1 VPSSRADRA
10 AFWRL
15 SLAMGVST
23 VGRSMLGTAVP
34 LFAVALNVA
43 PLWVGVLVALPN
55 ALPVVLAVPAGR
67 WVDGAGAG
75 RWLAAGLIGTASA
88 PLLLA
93 LAPGAAA
100 LAAAQAI
107 VGVFQLFSALA
118 AQSYVAEA
126 ASDASLERDYA
137 TFATLLSAGRLVGPL
152 LVGVVIDLAGFRAA
166 FAASGAAALAA
177 VAMAAGLRRGVGDR
191 GQARKRE
198 AVRPAIADRD
208 AEMDRNRA
216 APHGAET
223 DGSAP
228 GATPSRFGARQAWRA
243 VGVQLAV
250 LASVA
255 VFVGISVRQA
265 FLPLVLEELGYP
277 ATQIGAL
284 LSLGAAASVAVRPA
298 MPAIARRL
306 GGPGRTLV
314 VAMATVALGI
324 GLLGVARH
332 LAAFAVLTVAAGVG
346 TGVGLPLSIVTV
358 ARHVAPGRRGTA
370 LGLRMSSNRA
380 AQLVAPVLVGAV
392 IGAAGFGAGFGMVG
406 VLLAVASWAAARRV
420 GAFERSQRSA

>member
-1 VPSSRADRA
+1 MPDPRPNRA

-34 LFAVALNVA
+34 LFAVALDLA

-100 LAAAQAI
+100 LAVAQAI

-118 AQSYVAEA
+118 AQAYVAEA
-126 ASDASLERDYA
+126 SSDATLDRDYA

-152 LVGVVIDLAGFRAA
+152 LVGVVIDLAGFRTA
-166 FAASGAAALAA
+166 FSASGAAALAA
-177 VAMAAGLRRGVGDR
+177 VGLVAGLRRGVEDGGGATAGD
-191 GQARKRE
+191 GE
-198 AVRPAIADRD
+198 
-208 AEMDRNRA
+208 RA
-216 APHGAET
+216 ASAVP
-223 DGSAP
+223 DGDAKRA
-228 GATPSRFGARQAWRA
+228 GATNGAGAAAGEAPARFGAREAWRA
-243 VGVQLAV
+243 VGVQVAV

-265 FLPLVLEELGYP
+265 FLPLVLGELGYP

-284 LSLGAAASVAVRPA
+284 LSLGAAASLAVRPA

-306 GGPGRTLV
+306 GGPARTLV
-314 VAMATVALGI
+314 VAMAAVAVGV

-332 LAAFAVLTVAAGVG
+332 LAAFALLTLAAGAG

-370 LGLRMSSNRA
+370 LGLRMSSNRG

-392 IGAAGFGAGFGMVG
+392 IGAAGFGAGFGVVG
-406 VLLAVASWAAARRV
+406 ALLAAAAWAAARRV
-420 GAFERSQRSA
+420 GAFERSVRSG

>member
-1 VPSSRADRA
+1 
-10 AFWRL
+10 
-15 SLAMGVST
+15 MGVST

-34 LFAVALNVA
+34 LFAVALDVA

-93 LAPGAAA
+93 LAPGATA
-100 LAAAQAI
+100 LAAAQGI

-126 ASDASLERDYA
+126 SSDASLERDYA

-166 FAASGAAALAA
+166 FAAAGAAALAA
-177 VAMAAGLRRGVGDR
+177 VALAAGLGRGVEDGDR
-191 GQARKRE
+191 ARPGDG
-198 AVRPAIADRD
+198 A
-208 AEMDRNRA
+208 RA
-216 APHGAET
+216 ASPDTDADADPDADPERTGPT
-223 DGSAP
+223 DGGVDLRTGRAPAGDTSA
-228 GATPSRFGARQAWRA
+228 RFGAREAWRA

-265 FLPLVLEELGYP
+265 FLPLVLEDLGYP

-284 LSLGAAASVAVRPA
+284 LSLGALASVAVRPA

-306 GGPGRTLV
+306 GGPARTLV
-314 VAMATVALGI
+314 VAMATVAVGV
-324 GLLGVARH
+324 GLLGVAGH
-332 LAAFAVLTVAAGVG
+332 LAAFALLTVAAGVG

-392 IGAAGFGAGFGMVG
+392 IGAAGFGAGFGVVG
-406 VLLAVASWAAARRV
+406 ALLAAASLAAARRV
-420 GAFERSQRSA
+420 GAFERSDPSA

>member
-1 VPSSRADRA
+1 MPSPRPTRAT
-10 AFWRL
+10 FWRL

-34 LFAVALNVA
+34 LFAVAQDVA

-55 ALPVVLAVPAGR
+55 ALPVVLAMAAGR
-67 WVDGAGAG
+67 RVDGAGAG
-75 RWLAAGLIGTASA
+75 RWLTTGLIGTASA

-93 LAPGAAA
+93 LAPGAVA

-126 ASDASLERDYA
+126 STEASLDRDYA

-152 LVGVVIDLAGFRAA
+152 LVGVVIDMAGFRAA

-177 VAMAAGLRRGVGDR
+177 VAMAAGLGPGVGRGVEDGRRTQYGDDP
-191 GQARKRE
+191 
-198 AVRPAIADRD
+198 RPSEPDGAGAD
-208 AEMDRNRA
+208 A
-216 APHGAET
+216 AP
-223 DGSAP
+223 
-228 GATPSRFGARQAWRA
+228 PSRFGAREAWRS

-250 LASVA
+250 LSSVA

-265 FLPLVLEELGYP
+265 FLPLALEQLGYP

-284 LSLGAAASVAVRPA
+284 LSLGALASVAVRPA
-298 MPAIARRL
+298 MPVISRRL
-306 GGPGRTLV
+306 GGPARTLV
-314 VAMATVALGI
+314 VAMAAVAVGV
-324 GLLGVARH
+324 GLMGVARH
-332 LAAFAVLTVAAGVG
+332 AAAFALLTVTAGVG
-346 TGVGLPLSIVTV
+346 TGVGRPLSIVTV

-380 AQLVAPVLVGAV
+380 AQLGAPVLVGAV
-392 IGAAGFGAGFGMVG
+392 IGAAGFGAGFGAVG
-406 VLLAVASWAAARRV
+406 ALLAAASWAAARRV
-420 GAFERSQRSA
+420 GAFERSDRSGRA

>member
-1 VPSSRADRA
+1 
-10 AFWRL
+10 
-15 SLAMGVST
+15 MGVST

-34 LFAVALNVA
+34 LFAVALDVA

-55 ALPVVLAVPAGR
+55 ALPVVLAMPAGR

-93 LAPGAAA
+93 LAPGAAV

-118 AQSYVAEA
+118 AQAYVAEA
-126 ASDASLERDYA
+126 SSDASLDRDYA

-177 VAMAAGLRRGVGDR
+177 VGLAAGLRRGVEDGRGATAGD
-191 GQARKRE
+191 GARAAS
-198 AVRPAIADRD
+198 AVPDAD
-208 AEMDRNRA
+208 AERA
-216 APHGAET
+216 EPT
-223 DGSAP
+223 DGGFDP
-228 GATPSRFGARQAWRA
+228 GAGRTPVGDADGAASGEAPSRFGAREAWRV

-255 VFVGISVRQA
+255 VFIGISVRQA

-284 LSLGAAASVAVRPA
+284 LSLGAATSVAVRPA

-306 GGPGRTLV
+306 GGAGRTLV
-314 VAMATVALGI
+314 VAMAAVAVGV

-332 LAAFAVLTVAAGVG
+332 LAAFALLTAAAGVG

-380 AQLVAPVLVGAV
+380 AQLVAPVAVGAV
-392 IGAAGFGAGFGMVG
+392 IGVAGFGPGFGVVG
-406 VLLAVASWAAARRV
+406 ALLAAASWAAARRV
-420 GAFERSQRSA
+420 GAFERSG